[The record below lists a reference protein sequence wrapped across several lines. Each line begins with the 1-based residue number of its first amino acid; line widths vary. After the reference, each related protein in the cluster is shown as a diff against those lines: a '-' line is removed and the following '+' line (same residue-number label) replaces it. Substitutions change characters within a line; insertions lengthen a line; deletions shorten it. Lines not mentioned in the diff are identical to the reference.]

1 MATMPLVTAQEMTTI
16 DSVEQTERFA
26 KAALAAMAG
35 LRVAPTPNNYLVWY
49 SHCSGSHPELS
60 CGLRAMQDRSEQFT
74 EEVVAEL
81 HDRFFGT
88 GRQVWLLN
96 ETCQRIETTMA
107 QLLAQ
112 VGGMTH
118 DEASYGDKLAKFG
131 DALSSQAQ
139 AQELH
144 RLITDI
150 LQATRR
156 IQRQAQQ
163 LQAQLGESSRQI
175 DGLRTDL
182 ASAQR
187 EAHTDRL
194 TGIANRKCFD
204 HELRT
209 AAEEAIT
216 SARPL
221 CLLLADIDHF
231 KQFNDTFGHQVGDQ
245 VLRLVAEALTRSVK
259 GRDRAARYGGEE
271 FAVILPQTDLDGA
284 RHLAEQIR
292 RTVAGN
298 RSRSRTNG
306 RDLGHITMSIGCA
319 QHVPGE
325 PLTRLIQR
333 ADEALYRA
341 KRAGRNQVLV
351 APAAPEPAS
360 SAASPRG
367 DVAAPILT
375 GAG

>member
-1 MATMPLVTAQEMTTI
+1 MASI
-16 DSVEQTERFA
+16 DSVEQAERFS
-26 KAALAAMAG
+26 KAALTTMAG
-35 LRVAPTPNNYLVWY
+35 LRVAPTPNNYLIWY
-49 SHCSGSHPELS
+49 SDCAGSYPELS
-60 CGLRAMQDRSEQFT
+60 RHLRAMQSRGERFT
-74 EEVVAEL
+74 EDVLTEL
-81 HDRFFGT
+81 HDRFFGA

-112 VGGMTH
+112 VGGMTR
-118 DEASYGDKLAKFG
+118 DAGSYGDKLAKFG
-131 DALSSQAQ
+131 DALSRQAQ

-144 RLITDI
+144 GLVKEI

-156 IQRQAQQ
+156 MQDQAQQ
-163 LQAQLGESSRQI
+163 LAVHLDDSSRRI
-175 DGLRTDL
+175 EGLRTDL

-187 EAHTDRL
+187 EAHTDSL

-204 HELRT
+204 HELRA

-245 VLRLVAEALTRSVK
+245 VLRLVAEMLTRSIK

-271 FAVILPQTDLDGA
+271 FAVILPQTELDGA
-284 RHLAEQIR
+284 RTLAEQIR
-292 RTVAGN
+292 RTVAGRRI
-298 RSRSRTNG
+298 RSKTNG
-306 RDLGHITMSIGCA
+306 RDLGHITMSIGGTTY
-319 QHVPGE
+319 VPGE

-333 ADEALYRA
+333 ADDALYRA
-341 KRAGRNQVLV
+341 KRAGRNRVLV
-351 APAAPEPAS
+351 ASAPDLANARWARPT
-360 SAASPRG
+360 SP
-367 DVAAPILT
+367 L
-375 GAG
+375 

>member
-1 MATMPLVTAQEMTTI
+1 MTPMITPHMTATASVAQAG
-16 DSVEQTERFA
+16 RLA
-26 KAALAAMAG
+26 KAALAAMADLG
-35 LRVAPTPNNYLVWY
+35 VAPTPNNYLIWY
-49 SHCSGSHPELS
+49 SHCSGSYPELS
-60 CGLRAMQDRSEQFT
+60 RHLQAMQSRGERFT
-74 EEVVAEL
+74 EEELSEL

-107 QLLAQ
+107 ELLAQ
-112 VGGMTH
+112 VGGITRG
-118 DEASYGDKLAKFG
+118 AGSYGRKLAKFS
-131 DALSSQAQ
+131 DALSRRAQ

-144 RLITDI
+144 GLIAEV
-150 LQATRR
+150 LQATRLM
-156 IQRQAQQ
+156 QQQAEQLETH
-163 LQAQLGESSRQI
+163 LQASSRQI
-175 DGLRTDL
+175 EGLRTDL

-187 EAHTDRL
+187 EAHTDSL

-209 AAEEAIT
+209 AADEAAA

-221 CLLLADIDHF
+221 SLLLADIDHF

-245 VLRLVAEALTRSVK
+245 VLRLVAEVLTRSVK

-271 FAVILPQTDLDGA
+271 FAVILPQTELDGA
-284 RHLAEQIR
+284 RRLAEQIR

-298 RSRSRTNG
+298 RIRSKATG
-306 RDLGHITMSIGCA
+306 QDLGHITLSIGCA
-319 QHVPGE
+319 QYVPGE

-341 KRAGRNQVLV
+341 KRAGRNRVLV
-351 APAAPEPAS
+351 EQPITGHPVGAAAW
-360 SAASPRG
+360 A
-367 DVAAPILT
+367 
-375 GAG
+375 GAGVAVLDLTRGG